1 MSEMEK
7 RIAGIVGAARREGQR
22 IGTGGVTPEQAVS
35 VEDYARRIL
44 AILGEGQEPVGYCVV
59 SPSGAIESCHVYTL
73 EEAEMIADELGGGS
87 VVHPVGPVVE
97 GERVEGWAKYDGFEV
112 RFRCEDPDN
121 HYLIDGPCTLILHP
135 TDTEGDR

>member
-1 MSEMEK
+1 MAGRLE
-7 RIAGIVGAARREGQR
+7 RIAEVVREARHNGHRASPYSH
-22 IGTGGVTPEQAVS
+22 T
-35 VEDYARRIL
+35 DYAQRIL
-44 AILGEGQEPVGYCVV
+44 AILEEGQEPVGYCVV

-135 TDTEGDR
+135 TDTEGR